1 MLEFI
6 VHLDE
11 KENISITFILRY
23 KREGVRLSFGRKKIE
38 MEELLTKNDIIR
50 TPRGYFAKVNWD
62 DGENVG
68 VSYMEKVFPSLACVT
83 FKKKEVFVVRRGT
96 ETFFKQMFK
105 KMEEEERREEIKQER
120 ARRKVTP
127 TKKEKVVRRRNNIK
141 GILKELS
148 REDERELIKIIKE
161 RKEKR
166 EKRNEV

>member
-1 MLEFI
+1 
-6 VHLDE
+6 
-11 KENISITFILRY
+11 
-23 KREGVRLSFGRKKIE
+23 
-38 MEELLTKNDIIR
+38 MEDLLQKGDIIR

-68 VSYMEKVFPSLACVT
+68 VSYIEKASLSLACMT

-105 KMEEEERREEIKQER
+105 KMEEEKRREEIKQER
-120 ARRKVTP
+120 AMRKVTP
-127 TKKEKVVRRRNNIK
+127 TKEEKVVRKRGNIK
-141 GILKELS
+141 EILKELS

-161 RKEKR
+161 RKEER

>member
-1 MLEFI
+1 
-6 VHLDE
+6 
-11 KENISITFILRY
+11 
-23 KREGVRLSFGRKKIE
+23 
-38 MEELLTKNDIIR
+38 MEELLTKGDIIR
-50 TPRGYFAKVNWD
+50 TPRGYFARVNWD

-68 VSYMEKVFPSLACVT
+68 VSYMEKVFPSLACMT
-83 FKKKEVFVVRRGT
+83 FKKKEIFIVKRGT
-96 ETFFKQMFK
+96 EMFFKEIFK
-105 KMEEEERREEIKQER
+105 EMKEEERREEIKQER

-127 TKKEKVVRRRNNIK
+127 TKKEKVVRKRNNIK

>member
-11 KENISITFILRY
+11 KENISIIFILRY
-23 KREGVRLSFGRKKIE
+23 KREGVRLSFGSKKIE
-38 MEELLTKNDIIR
+38 MEELLTKNDLIR

-62 DGENVG
+62 DGESVG
-68 VSYMEKVFPSLACVT
+68 VSYIEKIFPSLACMT
-83 FKKKEVFVVRRGT
+83 FKKKEIFVVRRGT

-105 KMEEEERREEIKQER
+105 KMEEKERREEIKQER

-127 TKKEKVVRRRNNIK
+127 TKEEKVVRRRDNIK
-141 GILKELS
+141 GMLKELS
-148 REDERELIKIIKE
+148 REDEKELIKMIRE

-166 EKRNEV
+166 NEV